1 MNASYGAVK
10 DSYLINNTFILK
22 PQKRISESLKK
33 NVPERGQVKCVE
45 DTSVSLHIF
54 GNAIQRTR
62 FKIHSQAF
70 DKSVLLR
77 LFNMQAWAHGY
88 KYYAPDYKKNGVVNV
103 TVENKEL
110 IVVKN
115 VKFDQNSCENDV
127 IKQLA
132 EFVEER
138 LL

>member
-33 NVPERGQVKCVE
+33 MFQKEVKSNVLKTHQ
-45 DTSVSLHIF
+45 SLHIF
-54 GNAIQRTR
+54 GNATQRTR

-88 KYYAPDYKKNGVVNV
+88 KYYAPDYKENGVVYV
-103 TVENKEL
+103 IVVNKEL

-115 VKFDQNSCENDV
+115 VKFDHNSCENDV
-127 IKQLA
+127 IKQLV
-132 EFVEER
+132 EIVEER